1 MKISKICLSR
11 IPKPWTACQFGAVE
25 NHWILQPC
33 SHTIVLPAMLF
44 LQGYQEHKK
53 GKAAFSFVVTVLL
66 WRKGCISAKGS
77 CLQEK
82 LYNLNSL
89 PLFTLLYCQ
98 LCSCSS
104 RVTGTL
110 VNSRKLVPRVNCI
123 PYFMFR
129 VLDHSSLKRAYKKLY
144 LISLHRFY
152 SFTILWTFE
161 KKLCFIKNTFWNWN

>member
-1 MKISKICLSR
+1 MPFQNSKTLNSMSIWR
-11 IPKPWTACQFGAVE
+11 KNTID
-25 NHWILQPC
+25 ILQPC
-33 SHTIVLPAMLF
+33 SHYCTASYAFSSRVTGTLGF
-44 LQGYQEHKK
+44 QKVSSHKK

-77 CLQEK
+77 CRLQEK
-82 LYNLNSL
+82 LYKLNNSI

-123 PYFMFR
+123 
-129 VLDHSSLKRAYKKLY
+129 S
-144 LISLHRFY
+144 ISCLGFQIIIH
-152 SFTILWTFE
+152 
-161 KKLCFIKNTFWNWN
+161 

>member
-11 IPKPWTACQFGAVE
+11 IPKPWTACQFGGKIPLTFYNLV
-25 NHWILQPC
+25 
-33 SHTIVLPAMLF
+33 HTIVLPAMLF

-77 CLQEK
+77 CRLQEK
-82 LYNLNSL
+82 LYKLNNSI

-123 PYFMFR
+123 
-129 VLDHSSLKRAYKKLY
+129 S
-144 LISLHRFY
+144 ISCLGF
-152 SFTILWTFE
+152 
-161 KKLCFIKNTFWNWN
+161 